1 MNISVRQI
9 SSNALSI
16 LTSDV
21 MSRATVFVLYAL
33 VARNL
38 GAREFGQLSLAL
50 ALFYTFQVFAMGGLK
65 TLIIR
70 QIAKDHSKTSAYFTN
85 GCLLVAASSTTSIL
99 ALWVFVRL
107 MNYPP
112 ALSKPILL
120 LGLGLL
126 PYTLSAICEGIFQA
140 WEQMLYI
147 AYVNV
152 PMNLAKIAAAFLF
165 LWKGGGLH
173 SVVLI
178 LLFSFTAVAL
188 IELAVVL
195 LWFPVR
201 GGCIDFSFLL
211 KTARAAVTFLGIDGT
226 LAIMS
231 SLNLLFLS
239 KLATETDVGLYNAGT
254 QVLVPLML
262 VYQSL
267 AQSVFPVMCRKVE
280 PGFQTLKKI
289 AEHAVEL
296 VLVLALPAVA
306 GLFFLGG
313 WVLSV
318 LYKNTTFVEAFP
330 ALKLMACVLI
340 FQGLTSVLGQVLVAV
355 HRESITLRI
364 VVVDSVF
371 NLVVGWPLV
380 AYLGLRGAA
389 LALLLTRLLD
399 CIQHYIPVSRLFS
412 GFSLAKMVWKP
423 ILAVACM
430 AGYLE
435 ILQSRDV
442 ILTGLSATLIYVA
455 AFLTLAIGACGGYR
469 QFRDKYRPLLSQ

>member
-1 MNISVRQI
+1 MSISLRQI
-9 SSNALSI
+9 SANAFSI

-21 MSRATVFVLYAL
+21 MNRTTVFVLYAL

-50 ALFYTFQVFAMGGLK
+50 ALFYTFQVFAIGGLK
-65 TLIIR
+65 TLMIR
-70 QIAKDHSKTSAYFTN
+70 QIAKDRSKTSAYFTN
-85 GCLLVAASSTTSIL
+85 GCLLVAVSSTTSIL
-99 ALWVFVRL
+99 ALWGFVRL
-107 MNYPP
+107 MNYPR
-112 ALSKPILL
+112 ALSAPTLL

-140 WEQMLYI
+140 WEQMRYI

-165 LWKGGGLH
+165 LRKGEGLY

-178 LLFSFTAVAL
+178 LLFSFTSVAV

-195 LWFPVR
+195 LRFPVYS
-201 GGCIDFSFLL
+201 GSIDFNFLL

-254 QVLVPLML
+254 QVLVPLLL

-280 PGFQTLKKI
+280 PGLQTLKKI

-296 VLVLALPAVA
+296 VLVLALPAAA

-318 LYKNTTFVEAFP
+318 LYKNPTFVEAFP

-364 VVVDSVF
+364 VIVDSAF
-371 NLVVGWPLV
+371 NLAVGWPLV
-380 AYLGLRGAA
+380 AYFGLRGAA
-389 LALLLTRLLD
+389 LALLLTRVVD

-412 GFSLAKMVWKP
+412 GISLVRMIWKP
-423 ILAVACM
+423 VLAVACM
-430 AGYLE
+430 VGYLA
-435 ILQSRDV
+435 ILQSHYV
-442 ILTGLSATLIYVA
+442 FLTGLSAALVYA
-455 AFLTLAIGACGGYR
+455 FAFLALAIAACGGYR